1 MDPEPNV
8 ERRFLGL
15 VEVDSGTL
23 ILGDPMYCL
32 PDARQD
38 KPGIE
43 YQKVID
49 AEQAAATYL
58 GGQPVFLLSNFG
70 GDGSYPVHAQVT
82 DTGRLLSITIEFVEP
97 EEDDGHDLGDDVG

>member
-1 MDPEPNV
+1 
-8 ERRFLGL
+8 
-15 VEVDSGTL
+15 
-23 ILGDPMYCL
+23 
-32 PDARQD
+32 
-38 KPGIE
+38 
-43 YQKVID
+43 
-49 AEQAAATYL
+49 L